1 MKKLVGGFFL
11 AKDIEDELNIV
22 LCDAC
27 ARLQVKFRL
36 PPKAKRHLYR
46 YVRVHLEAEIDEPKV
61 KRVQDATTFI
71 IDYLR
76 EKKTWVGPQEIG
88 LAYGNARGSAWAS
101 PKCKA
106 LVAKGAL
113 ERNEKGWY
121 RLALTKNAQQAIDSR
136 KAYIDKKH
144 AKQTEKLFKAVKR

>member
-1 MKKLVGGFFL
+1 MKKFVGGFFL

-22 LCDAC
+22 LCDVC
-27 ARLQVKFRL
+27 ARLQAKFRQ
-36 PPKAKRHLYR
+36 PPRNKKNLYR
-46 YVRVHLEAEIDEPKV
+46 YVRVHLEAEIDEPQI
-61 KRVQDATTFI
+61 KRVENGTQFI
-71 IDYLR
+71 LDYLR

-106 LVAKGAL
+106 LVARGAL

-121 RLALTKNAQQAIDSR
+121 RLALTKSAQRVVDAQQERIR
-136 KAYIDKKH
+136 IKRFLKKI
-144 AKQTEKLFKAVKR
+144 KAVKN